1 MRGKT
6 IFLELTV
13 LQVVFNSVSM
23 CWDPAKLSAA
33 FPDDEG
39 KESVMSFYDK
49 SCLSLSLSPL
59 AEDKENEA
67 EHIMAL
73 SGKSHNIN
81 NNYYLN
87 QRVL

>member
-1 MRGKT
+1 M
-6 IFLELTV
+6 
-13 LQVVFNSVSM
+13 
-23 CWDPAKLSAA
+23 SAA

-67 EHIMAL
+67 EHIIAL
-73 SGKSHNIN
+73 SGKSHNIS
-81 NNYYLN
+81 NNYYLKPES
-87 QRVL
+87 LIIYSWMPPTLD